1 MASVAM
7 DSLDVQLSESGST
20 DECDESVQPM
30 EDHYH
35 SDDDLTALN
44 IHNPNHFTLLPWV
57 WSDL

>member
-7 DSLDVQLSESGST
+7 DSLDVQLSESGG
-20 DECDESVQPM
+20 ESVQPM
-30 EDHYH
+30 EDH
-35 SDDDLTALN
+35 SDDDLSALN